1 MNNMERNDQ
10 LEREIH
16 MGEKAAKAYSLWV
29 MPYIQE
35 QSAQLFDEFKNAPVE
50 EYPLIHARINA
61 LTAID
66 YAIKQDIQTG
76 DLARKQL
83 GKGE

>member
-16 MGEKAAKAYSLWV
+16 IGEKAAKAYSLWV
-29 MPYIQE
+29 MPYINTQGN
-35 QSAQLFDEFKNAPVE
+35 QLFDEFKNAKPE
-50 EYPLIHARINA
+50 EYPLIYARINA

-66 YAIKQDIQTG
+66 YAINQDIQTG
-76 DLARKQL
+76 ILARKQL
-83 GKGE
+83 KGE

>member
-16 MGEKAAKAYSLWV
+16 IGEKAAKAYSLWV
-29 MPYIQE
+29 MNYVRDQITVIFE
-35 QSAQLFDEFKNAPVE
+35 EFKNANAE
-50 EYPLIHARINA
+50 DYHLIHAKIYA
-61 LTAID
+61 LTAIE

-83 GKGE
+83 KGE